1 MKKSTFFFINFIIFT
16 IGLLLGLIIA
26 TNIIQH
32 KTNITS
38 DDITTYT
45 ETSDS
50 QSTSTPSQ
58 PKPRKD
64 ATYVSDDPYILE
76 LEATYSDNG
85 SNCWQNSIDQLNT
98 QFDIVF
104 LGDSLTKYNNWQELF
119 PDKNVL
125 NYGYSDATLEVIY
138 AFKNSVIQLNP
149 DYIVIGG
156 GTNRLVQLREENI
169 HCYRAMLEAF
179 TQCTYAKIY
188 VQSIP
193 PLTRQGCALFGYTV
207 QDIQDYN
214 KQLED
219 LANEYGCTFVDIYS
233 LYADSDGF
241 LNDKDSV
248 DGVHLTED
256 AYIPWEEAIKQ
267 TLTDN

>member
-1 MKKSTFFFINFIIFT
+1 MKKSIIIFSS
-16 IGLLLGLIIA
+16 IIIFIAGLLIGFVLA
-26 TNIIQH
+26 Q
-32 KTNITS
+32 K
-38 DDITTYT
+38 ITTSNT
-45 ETSDS
+45 PNNP
-50 QSTSTPSQ
+50 STILMAPDDTASTPPSQ

-125 NYGYSDATLEVIY
+125 NYGYSDATLEDIY
-138 AFKNSVIQLNP
+138 YFKNSVIQLNP

-156 GTNRLVQLREENI
+156 GTNRLTKLGDKNI

-193 PLTRQGCALFGYTV
+193 PLTRQGCSLFGYTV

-241 LNDKDSV
+241 LNDRDSV
-248 DGVHLTED
+248 DGIHLTED

-267 TLTDN
+267 ALTNN